1 MIRSR
6 MESSLAGSELG
17 WLIGMDVRGHW
28 LARCWRGGL
37 KADDTQVLD
46 TMVTRK
52 SGVEGD

>member
-28 LARCWRGGL
+28 LARCWRGAL

-46 TMVTRK
+46 TMVTSK